1 MDDARRTAV
10 RQWLDKAERDL
21 ASAVRLLE
29 GEPPFPD
36 TAVYH
41 CQQAGE
47 KALKAFLASRDRPVR
62 RVHDLVVLA
71 DECSSLDGSLA
82 GLAEAAEILTPYG
95 TAFRY
100 PGDLTEPQLSDAWEA
115 VDCARRILNGVV
127 LALPGE
133 SMGLEDF
140 NSESPGT

>member
-1 MDDARRTAV
+1 MDDARRTPV

-100 PGDLTEPQLSDAWEA
+100 PGDLTEPECHVELRRA
-115 VDCARRILNGVV
+115 ARSVQTIGSRRARLTRPTGLN
-127 LALPGE
+127 
-133 SMGLEDF
+133 LER
-140 NSESPGT
+140 SR